1 MCFAG
6 KRATGPGDRPAQR
19 YIENYEELNQ
29 KLQEDIFSLKADNK
43 KQEAYTLKINGY
55 PGDDT
60 TNFFRGSNL

>member
-29 KLQEDIFSLKADNK
+29 KLQEDIASLKADNK
-43 KQEAYTLKINGY
+43 K
-55 PGDDT
+55 
-60 TNFFRGSNL
+60 